1 MPEMLKPTSTIIGAG
16 LGSSVALI
24 TDGRF
29 SGGTHGFVVGHISPE
44 AFDGG
49 TIALAKDG
57 DMITI
62 DTIKNKLF
70 LEVSEKELAERKSH
84 WKQPELKVKSGVLYK
99 YAKSV
104 SCASLGCITD
114 L

>member
-1 MPEMLKPTSTIIGAG
+1 MPEMLKPTSAIIGAG

-49 TIALAKDG
+49 TIALVKDG
-57 DMITI
+57 DLITI
-62 DTIKNKLF
+62 DAINNHLI
-70 LEVSEKELAERKSH
+70 LEVSDEELLTRRNQWS
-84 WKQPELKVKSGVLYK
+84 QPELKVKSGVLYK
-99 YAKSV
+99 YAKQV